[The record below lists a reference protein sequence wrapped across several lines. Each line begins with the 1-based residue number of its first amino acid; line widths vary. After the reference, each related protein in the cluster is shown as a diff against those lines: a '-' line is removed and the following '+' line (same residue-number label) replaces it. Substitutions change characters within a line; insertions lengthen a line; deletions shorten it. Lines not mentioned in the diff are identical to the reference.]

1 MSGIQKLMGCITGLI
16 FSVACMGGTAVSA
29 KSTSGLRINKSS
41 RSAVTVIESV
51 LAGTTTP
58 VMNVFSGAVGVT
70 GQGMAMMPSQNTNSS
85 SSQISTLPAVAVLS
99 LSDGAATKDQILAA
113 AKINLLPTASQVATS
128 LKLLMTSQQYKT
140 ANFIFEQSIKP
151 AGVSG
156 YVKVV
161 WQVTVLEGG
170 RVIYADPR
178 VTDPDPIYVYVG
190 YVSKQVAAGL
200 PSSWGYA
207 DGGKLKWQL
216 VKKDGTPLTAMTT
229 MDVAGAFDVPSVPDA
244 TGYDPDWGVKCLA
257 DITSSASCPVLSG
270 FRDVNALIAANS
282 ASGSIIDYGR
292 KLEPVYIDKG
302 DGTQQAS
309 TTVSFDTRS
318 VTYSTCNVGTLRTAG
333 RYGFTLKTTFDR
345 FSYNAQS
352 VPTLLSRSNSNTY
365 SPTQLF
371 DYSVP
376 TSLRSSQIGDQ
387 VINPFDPNGALV
399 SAGNFQN
406 VAYLAPLTVGDTGGQ
421 SIQLVDYGQGGGRGY
436 TGESINVST
445 AMSGNTFILSMSTPW
460 IEGYDDGRVIRDTYI
475 KLNIP
480 LCRIESAYV
489 TASGAVQ
496 GQVIF
501 ANGTAVSATDGVGFQ
516 TSLWDPNAPGGCD
529 DSGCYSGGPL
539 VVWNQPMVQYVTQPF
554 SWGQLLR
561 NSNAYWHSNS
571 YVPISF
577 KSKLVDGTNTFLFQH
592 LTFHGSTSAAEIRFN
607 LAPY

>member
-1 MSGIQKLMGCITGLI
+1 MVCITGVI

-29 KSTSGLRINKSS
+29 KSTSALRINKSS

-58 VMNVFSGAVGVT
+58 VMNVFSGTVGVT

-85 SSQISTLPAVAVLS
+85 SSLSSTLPAVAVLAI
-99 LSDGAATKDQILAA
+99 SDGAATKDRILAA
-113 AKINLLPTASQVATS
+113 AKMNLLPSASLVANA
-128 LKLLMTSQQYKT
+128 LKTLMTSQGYKT

-200 PSSWGYA
+200 PGSWAYA

-229 MDVAGAFDVPSVPDA
+229 MDVTGAFDVPMVPDA

-257 DITSSASCPVLSG
+257 DITSSASCPLLSG
-270 FRDVNALIAANS
+270 FRDVNALISANS

-292 KLEPVYIDKG
+292 KLEPVYVDKG

-309 TTVSFDTRS
+309 ISISFDTRS
-318 VTYSTCNVGTLRTAG
+318 VTYSNCNVGTLRTAG

-352 VPTLLSRSNSNTY
+352 APTLLSRSNSNTY
-365 SPTQLF
+365 SPTQSF
-371 DYSVP
+371 DHS
-376 TSLRSSQIGDQ
+376 
-387 VINPFDPNGALV
+387 
-399 SAGNFQN
+399 
-406 VAYLAPLTVGDTGGQ
+406 
-421 SIQLVDYGQGGGRGY
+421 
-436 TGESINVST
+436 VST
-445 AMSGNTFILSMSTPW
+445 NLSSLAFP
-460 IEGYDDGRVIRDTYI
+460 
-475 KLNIP
+475 
-480 LCRIESAYV
+480 
-489 TASGAVQ
+489 
-496 GQVIF
+496 
-501 ANGTAVSATDGVGFQ
+501 Q
-516 TSLWDPNAPGGCD
+516 TSRH
-529 DSGCYSGGPL
+529 
-539 VVWNQPMVQYVTQPF
+539 F
-554 SWGQLLR
+554 S
-561 NSNAYWHSNS
+561 
-571 YVPISF
+571 
-577 KSKLVDGTNTFLFQH
+577 
-592 LTFHGSTSAAEIRFN
+592 
-607 LAPY
+607 